1 MRFMCCLFV
10 SKISGIPVGCRRLRW
25 AASGVHLVPDA
36 LAELRVY
43 ADIPDALAGTA
54 APVTANA
61 RTAALPVPAGVRRL
75 AGWTCARHPA
85 RGDDRVRDHACR
97 ACAFATLCV
106 PSTAADL
113 GPDYRSGVRH
123 ARTTLYYSN
132 WRDRCAY
139 AGFYC
144 LYAWDGYI
152 YSYPWDDR
160 PSTYAY
166 RRHHRRHI
174 Y

>member
-1 MRFMCCLFV
+1 MGKPTA
-10 SKISGIPVGCRRLRW
+10 SKLGNDHGIPDNLDTNRQHMNRIPQFNLKRSMFS
-25 AASGVHLVPDA
+25 AAIA
-36 LAELRVY
+36 
-43 ADIPDALAGTA
+43 
-54 APVTANA
+54 
-61 RTAALPVPAGVRRL
+61 
-75 AGWTCARHPA
+75 
-85 RGDDRVRDHACR
+85 

-106 PSTAADL
+106 SSKAADL

-160 PSTYAY
+160 PSAYAY